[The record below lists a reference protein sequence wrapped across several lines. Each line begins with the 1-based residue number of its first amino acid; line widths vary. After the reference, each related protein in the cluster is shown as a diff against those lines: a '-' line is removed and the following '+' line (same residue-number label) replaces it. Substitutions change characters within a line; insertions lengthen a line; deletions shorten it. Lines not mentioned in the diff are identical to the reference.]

1 MTGRATAPLIPGC
14 RLTDIESAPYALPL
28 PLPQTHRREVLDA
41 MLACAPR

>member
-14 RLTDIESAPYALPL
+14 RLTDIESAPHA
-28 PLPQTHRREVLDA
+28 LPQTHRREVLDA